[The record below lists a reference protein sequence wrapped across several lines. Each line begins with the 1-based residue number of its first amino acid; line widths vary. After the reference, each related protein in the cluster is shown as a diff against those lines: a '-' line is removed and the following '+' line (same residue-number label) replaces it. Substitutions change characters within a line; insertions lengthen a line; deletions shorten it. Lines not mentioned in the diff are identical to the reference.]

1 MALESGREKAVGSA
15 SAIDSNADDFTD
27 VDTNS
32 TIHDGG
38 VDDDDVCGRGRRTT
52 FRSREF
58 LCVEDVNILYSLYKT
73 ICISRQQT
81 TGYRCA

>member
-1 MALESGREKAVGSA
+1 MLELGGGQWWTKALPQSYRNELRSFMALESGREKAVGSA
-15 SAIDSNADDFTD
+15 SAMDSNADDFTD

-52 FRSREF
+52 F
-58 LCVEDVNILYSLYKT
+58 
-73 ICISRQQT
+73 
-81 TGYRCA
+81 